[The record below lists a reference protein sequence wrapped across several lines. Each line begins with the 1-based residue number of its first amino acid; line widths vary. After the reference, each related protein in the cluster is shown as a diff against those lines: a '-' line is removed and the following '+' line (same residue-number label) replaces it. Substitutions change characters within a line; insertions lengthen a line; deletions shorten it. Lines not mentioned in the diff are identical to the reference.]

1 MSDYSFHF
9 FPKPFL
15 TFERLVALG
24 AGVRRHAMIFDK
36 VVRYFSAN
44 SGQQLAGRG
53 GKQHHHHHVNKIQK
67 TNATTAM
74 ATNTNTTTLLQV
86 PNPSSIP
93 ASTTTHSLSQSAWHQ
108 RMILSRAT
116 HHKLRHPPP
125 IQHRGLQRTIHL
137 KNMLKRLQQED
148 MHEDNVPLASIHC
161 R

>member
-1 MSDYSFHF
+1 
-9 FPKPFL
+9 
-15 TFERLVALG
+15 
-24 AGVRRHAMIFDK
+24 MIFDK

-67 TNATTAM
+67 TSATTAM
-74 ATNTNTTTLLQV
+74 ATNTNTTTTLLQV

-93 ASTTTHSLSQSAWHQ
+93 ASTTAHSLSQSAWHQ

-148 MHEDNVPLASIHC
+148 MHEDNLPLVSIHC

>member
-1 MSDYSFHF
+1 
-9 FPKPFL
+9 
-15 TFERLVALG
+15 
-24 AGVRRHAMIFDK
+24 MIFDK

-67 TNATTAM
+67 TNATATM
-74 ATNTNTTTLLQV
+74 ATNTSTTTTLLQV
-86 PNPSSIP
+86 PNQSSIP
-93 ASTTTHSLSQSAWHQ
+93 TSSSSISQSAWHQ

-148 MHEDNVPLASIHC
+148 MHEDNVPLASIQL
-161 R
+161 